1 MGQSNNEISG
11 FLAELA
17 SEATKKLEAERA
29 VQEDRETI
37 TQNVNGALVRT
48 FQFFNLFTKHLNALE
63 SDVPRTYALDGKT
76 QFSQLKWKSGMVDF
90 RKQSFADNALMD
102 YVYFQVKLAAPESVV
117 VIRRWEQYDEIK
129 KDLDAYGLKTA
140 DDMHELWRNRS
151 QKATFQV
158 NLDPEFIIWMRFKG
172 NYAGGSI
179 NLESNNLDGFG
190 AANGK
195 LKPELLQSNIL
206 DGIGRFLLGRSSSLP
221 QELALV
227 RDFSRNR

>member
-37 TQNVNGALVRT
+37 KQNVNAALLRT

-63 SDVPRTYALDGKT
+63 SDVPRTYALDAKT
-76 QFSQLKWKSGMVDF
+76 QFSQLKWKSGMVEF
-90 RKQSFADNALMD
+90 RKQSFADNALME
-102 YVYFQVKLAAPESVV
+102 YVYFQVKVLSPEPVV

-129 KDLDAYGLKTA
+129 KDLDAYGLKAA
-140 DDMHELWRNRS
+140 DDMYELWRNRS

-158 NLDPEFIIWMRFKG
+158 NLDPELIIWMRFKG

-179 NLESNNLDGFG
+179 DIESNNLDGFG

-221 QELALV
+221 EELALV
-227 RDFSRNR
+227 MDFSRNR